1 MSHLPWT
8 EVLAERTSP
17 INGQIKVL
25 RSLGL
30 GIYIQ
35 VENLTQSGGV
45 VYGVWKTSLKKVKRK
60 KKEIKTCLILGL
72 GGGSAAILVRKYWPL
87 ARVTGVDIDPIM
99 VSLGKKYL
107 GLSRV
112 KVEIGD
118 AKEFLKN
125 KKKFDLIL
133 VDTYLGE
140 NFPEKFE
147 KEDFLLSVKSS
158 LSGEGIAVFNRL
170 YYGEKRPL
178 AIKFGERLDK
188 IFGKVERIFPEA
200 NVMFMASF

>member
-107 GLSRV
+107 GLAKV

-200 NVMFMASF
+200 NVMFMASP

>member
-1 MSHLPWT
+1 MSYLPWT

-17 INGQIKVL
+17 INGKIRVL

-30 GIYIQ
+30 GTYIQ

-45 VYGVWKTSLKKVKRK
+45 VTRVWKTSLKKVKRK
-60 KKEIKTCLILGL
+60 KKEVKTCLILGL
-72 GGGSAAILVRKYWPL
+72 GGGSAATLVKKYWPN
-87 ARVTGVDIDPIM
+87 AKITGVDIDPIM

-107 GLSRV
+107 GLSEV
-112 KVEIGD
+112 KVEIED

-133 VDTYLGE
+133 VDAYVGD

-158 LSGEGIAVFNRL
+158 LGKEGIAVFNRL

-178 AIKFGERLDK
+178 AVKFAERLDK
-188 IFGKVERIFPEA
+188 IFGNVERVFPEA
-200 NVMFMASF
+200 NMMLTCRV